1 MGMAD
6 YHSLFVIRLLFQQRC
21 KKTNKVSVG
30 VVSISLLVSSSD
42 MAS

>member
-30 VVSISLLVSSSD
+30 VESISLLVSSSD